1 MGRSDVRM
9 TVGETE
15 QRFPSVPG
23 GKSSGEQPVNDFA
36 RKLFTASRG
45 EKVAQNNRFTFR
57 RARRNFSPV
66 P

>member
-1 MGRSDVRM
+1 M

-23 GKSSGEQPVNDFA
+23 GKSAGEQPVNDFA
-36 RKLFTASRG
+36 RKLFTGGRG
-45 EKVAQNNRFTFR
+45 EKIVENLRFTFGET
-57 RARRNFSPV
+57 RRNFCLV